1 MAGKAEISQIYD
13 AETVIWRVGPVIL
26 VAVKRYEGERSVSRD
41 RNLMRFR
48 YILRA
53 DRNGRNDF
61 AADRIE
67 NVQAHVFLHGVN
79 YQVTVR
85 CHRSLPIYAG

>member
-41 RNLMRFR
+41 RNLIRFR

-53 DRNGRNDF
+53 DRNGLNDF
-61 AADRIE
+61 AAGRIE
-67 NVQAHVFLHGVN
+67 NAQAHVFLHSGN

-85 CHRSLPIYAG
+85 YHRSLLIHAG

>member
-13 AETVIWRVGPVIL
+13 AETVIWRVGAVIL

-41 RNLMRFR
+41 RNLIRFR

-61 AADRIE
+61 AAGRIE
-67 NVQAHVFLHGVN
+67 NARLTFSF
-79 YQVTVR
+79 TVAII
-85 CHRSLPIYAG
+85 RSRFVAIVHS